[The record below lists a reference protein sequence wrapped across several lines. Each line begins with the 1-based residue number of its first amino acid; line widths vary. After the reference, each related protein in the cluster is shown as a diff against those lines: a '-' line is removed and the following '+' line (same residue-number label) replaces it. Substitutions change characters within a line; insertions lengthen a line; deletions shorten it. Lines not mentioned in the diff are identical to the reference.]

1 MEKKATTTKVKR
13 TTGKKQSQK
22 KLPTAMP
29 TLLQA
34 IERVVELS
42 KDSQLSDDFMQ
53 QASPEIGLISDS
65 YGISD
70 VQAVL
75 FCVCMERGPRRVDY
89 DDLASHLD
97 LSKIRILRYASDI
110 DALVHRRLLRYRD
123 AKEESTSCRSARAS
137 TALSS
142 LSCSEGGLTIST
154 AAPSLLATCGT
165 KFMPCSRITSRSA
178 LRD

>member
-1 MEKKATTTKVKR
+1 MHCVKNKTLKSKSKSELKSEINMEKKATTTKVKR

-75 FCVCMERGPRRVDY
+75 FCVCMERGPRRVPATSMHWCT
-89 DDLASHLD
+89 DDCCA
-97 LSKIRILRYASDI
+97 IAM
-110 DALVHRRLLRYRD
+110 RRKR
-123 AKEESTSCRSARAS
+123 
-137 TALSS
+137 
-142 LSCSEGGLTIST
+142 TIST
-154 AAPSLLATCGT
+154 CLCPS
-165 KFMPCSRITSRSA
+165 SVR
-178 LRD
+178 